1 MVAMNSF
8 VPPIMKNDSF
18 FTTSVTV
25 AMVTQT
31 YLIASRSAP
40 RSLRVVCLMSS
51 KLFSNFSQFYNKWTY
66 PCKALCTCIN
76 SIQHH
81 ANKLIDIML
90 PQIMHSVLI
99 TWELL
104 KRHWELRIKVNMNL
118 IIWLSWKSYI
128 FHNEIYR
135 IFTFSS
141 SNFFIYLYV
150 KLQYYYNKQ
159 TGEQKPK
166 WAF

>member
-51 KLFSNFSQFYNKWTY
+51 KLFSSFSQFCNKWT
-66 PCKALCTCIN
+66 CKALKQFIVQVLTVF
-76 SIQHH
+76 SITQT
-81 ANKLIDIML
+81 KLIYIML

-99 TWELL
+99 TQESL

-118 IIWLSWKSYI
+118 IIWLSWKSSYKFSIMKYI
-128 FHNEIYR
+128 EFLL
-135 IFTFSS
+135 
-141 SNFFIYLYV
+141 FIL
-150 KLQYYYNKQ
+150 
-159 TGEQKPK
+159 
-166 WAF
+166 

>member
-51 KLFSNFSQFYNKWTY
+51 KLFSSFSQFCNKWTY
-66 PCKALCTCIN
+66 PCKALKQFILHVLTVFNIM
-76 SIQHH
+76 QT
-81 ANKLIDIML
+81 KLIYTML

-99 TWELL
+99 TWESL

-118 IIWLSWKSYI
+118 IIWLSWKSSYK
-128 FHNEIYR
+128 
-135 IFTFSS
+135 FSITK
-141 SNFFIYLYV
+141 FIEFL
-150 KLQYYYNKQ
+150 L
-159 TGEQKPK
+159 
-166 WAF
+166 FLL

>member
-51 KLFSNFSQFYNKWTY
+51 KLFSSFSQF
-66 PCKALCTCIN
+66 C
-76 SIQHH
+76 
-81 ANKLIDIML
+81 
-90 PQIMHSVLI
+90 
-99 TWELL
+99 
-104 KRHWELRIKVNMNL
+104 
-118 IIWLSWKSYI
+118 
-128 FHNEIYR
+128 
-135 IFTFSS
+135 
-141 SNFFIYLYV
+141 
-150 KLQYYYNKQ
+150 NKQ
-159 TGEQKPK
+159 TNPRKALKQYSGPAIPSFSGMQTQLVPLVSP
-166 WAF
+166 

>member
-51 KLFSNFSQFYNKWTY
+51 KLFSSFSQSCNKWTY
-66 PCKALCTCIN
+66 PCKALKE
-76 SIQHH
+76 SIVQVLTVL
-81 ANKLIDIML
+81 NITQTKLIYIRL

-99 TWELL
+99 TWESL
-104 KRHWELRIKVNMNL
+104 KRHWELRNKVNMNL
-118 IIWLSWKSYI
+118 IKWLLWKS
-128 FHNEIYR
+128 
-135 IFTFSS
+135 S
-141 SNFFIYLYV
+141 
-150 KLQYYYNKQ
+150 YNV
-159 TGEQKPK
+159 P
-166 WAF
+166 